1 MNTAPLIPACG
12 RYGEFGGRYVP
23 EIRVPP
29 LVALEEGF
37 LRYRE
42 DPSFRAELDDLLHRY
57 AGRPTP
63 LTRARRFLADTRTV
77 LYLKR
82 EDLLHGG
89 AHKTNQVLGQMLLA
103 HRLGKR
109 RIIAETGAGQH
120 GVAVAMI
127 GALFGKEV
135 VVYMGEKDCRRQAPN
150 VFRMKLFGARVV
162 PVTSGSASLKDAMN
176 EALRDW
182 SESYEDTHYLVGTVA
197 GPHPFPTIVRDFQ
210 RVIGDETRAEILER
224 EGRLPDLVAACVG
237 GGSNAL
243 GIFTAFMGDPTVAL
257 LGVEAG
263 GEGLESGRHGAT
275 LERGKPG
282 ILHGMRSLLLQDTEG
297 QVQESHSISAGLD
310 YPGVG
315 PEHAHLQ
322 ATGRARYVAAED
334 HEALDALVALARTEG
349 ILPAL
354 EPAHALSAVAR
365 EARAEPERGR
375 LVVVNLSGR
384 GDKDLAH
391 VSALL
396 EGGDRR

>member
-1 MNTAPLIPACG
+1 MTHESLLPTVG
-12 RYGEFGGRYVP
+12 RYGTFGGRYVP
-23 EIRVPP
+23 EILVPP
-29 LVALEEGF
+29 LVALEEA
-37 LRYRE
+37 
-42 DPSFRAELDDLLHRY
+42 FRRHRDEPDFRRELDDLLHRY

-63 LTRARRFLADTRTV
+63 LTRTRRFLAGTRTV
-77 LYLKR
+77 LYVKR

-103 HRLGKR
+103 ERMGKR
-109 RIIAETGAGQH
+109 RVIAETGAGQH

-197 GPHPFPTIVRDFQ
+197 GPHPFPAIVRAFQ
-210 RVIGDETRAEILER
+210 RVIGDETRAEILAR
-224 EGRLPDLVAACVG
+224 EGRLPDLVAAAVG

-243 GIFTAFMGDPTVAL
+243 GIFAAFLDDPEVAL

-275 LERGKPG
+275 LARGRPG
-282 ILHGMRSLLLQDTEG
+282 ILHGMRSLLLQSEEG
-297 QVQESHSISAGLD
+297 QIQESHSISAGLD

-322 ATGRARYVAAED
+322 ETGRVRYTSVED
-334 HEALDALVALARTEG
+334 REALSAFVDFARKEG

-354 EPAHALSAVAR
+354 EPAHALAAVAR
-365 EARAEPERGR
+365 EAHARPEEER

-391 VSALL
+391 VATLL
-396 EGGDRR
+396 GEEGR

>member
-23 EIRVPP
+23 EILVPP

-282 ILHGMRSLLLQDTEG
+282 TLHGMRSLLLQDTEG

-365 EARAEPERGR
+365 EARAEPERER

>member
-23 EIRVPP
+23 EILVPP

-37 LRYRE
+37 LRHRE

-63 LTRARRFLADTRTV
+63 LTRTRRFLSGTRTV

-243 GIFTAFMGDPTVAL
+243 GIFTAFLGNPTVAL

-282 ILHGMRSLLLQDTEG
+282 ILHGMRSLLLQDPEG

-354 EPAHALSAVAR
+354 EPAHALAAVAR
-365 EARAEPERGR
+365 EARAEPERER

-396 EGGDRR
+396 EGGSSR

>member
-1 MNTAPLIPACG
+1 MIPSPLPS

-23 EIRVPP
+23 EILVPP
-29 LVALEEGF
+29 LRELEEAF
-37 LRYRE
+37 VRHRD
-42 DPSFRAELDDLLHRY
+42 DPGFRAELDELLRRY

-63 LTRARRFLADTRTV
+63 LTRTRRLLAGTGTR

-103 HRLGKR
+103 DRMGKR

-120 GVAVAMI
+120 GVAVAMV

-135 VVYMGEKDCRRQAPN
+135 VVYMGAKDCRRQAPN

-162 PVTSGSASLKDAMN
+162 PVESGSASLKDAMN

-197 GPHPFPTIVRDFQ
+197 GPHPFPAIVRAFQ
-210 RVIGDETRAEILER
+210 SVIGEETRAEILAR

-237 GGSNAL
+237 GGSNAI
-243 GIFTAFMGDPTVAL
+243 GIFAAFLNDPGVAL

-263 GEGLESGRHGAT
+263 GEGLETGRHGAT
-275 LERGKPG
+275 LARGRPG
-282 ILHGMRSLLLQDTEG
+282 ILHGMRSVLLQDEEG
-297 QVQESHSISAGLD
+297 QVRESHSVSAGLD

-315 PEHAHLQ
+315 PEHAHLH
-322 ATGRARYVAAED
+322 ATRRVRYTSATDE
-334 HEALDALVALARTEG
+334 EALRAFTDLARHEG

-354 EPAHALSAVAR
+354 EPAHALAAVVR
-365 EARAEPERGR
+365 EARAEPDRER

-384 GDKDLAH
+384 GDKDLGH
-391 VSALL
+391 VAAILGV
-396 EGGDRR
+396 EGGA

>member
-23 EIRVPP
+23 EILVPP

-37 LRYRE
+37 LRHRE

-63 LTRARRFLADTRTV
+63 LTRTRRFLSGTRTV

-243 GIFTAFMGDPTVAL
+243 GIFTAFLGDPTVAL

-282 ILHGMRSLLLQDTEG
+282 ILHGMRSLLLQDPEG

-354 EPAHALSAVAR
+354 EPAHALAAVAR
-365 EARAEPERGR
+365 EARAEPERER

-396 EGGDRR
+396 EGGSSR